1 MAILEGTQGHEIC
14 LMVEQV
20 ENFAGQSQVYFRF
33 NFYPMHQASETELG
47 LRKKNA
53 RMKDGLRGRAGAEF

>member
-1 MAILEGTQGHEIC
+1 
-14 LMVEQV
+14 MVEQV

-53 RMKDGLRGRAGAEF
+53 RMKDGLRGHAGAEF